1 MAGKASGSRA
11 GGSWAMWAFCAAAAS
26 LVLVEASAGV
36 EYVGTGLAQILVN
49 VLGWMPA
56 LSLLPMKLAEQ
67 SVWHW
72 GTLDL
77 PMRALPLAIIG
88 VLIVVLGM
96 NMKKQRRST
105 HRQSANQHGGF

>member
-1 MAGKASGSRA
+1 MAVKASGSRS
-11 GGSWAMWAFCAAAAS
+11 GSPWVLWALCTAATS

-56 LSLLPMKLAEQ
+56 LSLIPLRLAEQ

-72 GTLDL
+72 GTLDVA
-77 PMRALPLAIIG
+77 PRALPLLVLA
-88 VLIVVLGM
+88 VLIFALGSRV
-96 NMKKQRRST
+96 KKQ
-105 HRQSANQHGGF
+105 HRLTRGNSAKQ